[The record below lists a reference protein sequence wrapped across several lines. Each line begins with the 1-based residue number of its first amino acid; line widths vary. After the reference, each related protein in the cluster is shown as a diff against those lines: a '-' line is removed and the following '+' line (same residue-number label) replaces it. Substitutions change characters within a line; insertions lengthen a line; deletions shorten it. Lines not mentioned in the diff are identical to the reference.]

1 MYILC
6 FFSSVFHN
14 KVVFILKFEDNSMKE
29 KELQEFIL
37 KMTP

>member
-6 FFSSVFHN
+6 FFSFVFHN

-29 KELQEFIL
+29 K
-37 KMTP
+37 